1 MWSCG
6 HVVVVVP
13 RVEKDLGW
21 SYMFYLGNLHD
32 RLSQA
37 IELRPQDV
45 QPMPTAMPITILW
58 PATRTHGPPS
68 LAVRDSMCACVRDLS
83 LQLPRGCFNGEAQRF
98 GARVHAPLATQ
109 FPGAYVGTLA
119 N

>member
-45 QPMPTAMPITILW
+45 QLMPGHAKQVADLTPGEQPTDRDTSHSLGDLAHPIECLMSD
-58 PATRTHGPPS
+58 A
-68 LAVRDSMCACVRDLS
+68 LAHRAV
-83 LQLPRGCFNGEAQRF
+83 Q
-98 GARVHAPLATQ
+98 
-109 FPGAYVGTLA
+109 
-119 N
+119 